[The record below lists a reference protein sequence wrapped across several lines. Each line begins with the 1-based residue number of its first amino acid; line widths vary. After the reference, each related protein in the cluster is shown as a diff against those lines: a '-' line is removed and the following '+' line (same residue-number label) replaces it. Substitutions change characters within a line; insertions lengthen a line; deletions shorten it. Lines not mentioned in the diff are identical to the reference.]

1 MRIRQLVLWLIFIC
15 IIAFWWISCA
25 PSTENATSIYAD
37 DTNFILWGFWNGI
50 TLIFSVPA
58 KLLGMDIGLFDIGKK
73 SSVSY
78 WVGYLLALY
87 IYGRVIQFFWFAFKE
102 HREITRSK

>member
-1 MRIRQLVLWLIFIC
+1 MRIKQLVLWLIFITY
-15 IIAFWWISCA
+15 FSCA
-25 PSTENATSIYAD
+25 PSADKATSIYAD
-37 DTNFILWGFWNGI
+37 NTNFILWGFWNGI

-87 IYGRVIQFFWFAFKE
+87 IYGRIIKFFWFVFKE
-102 HREITRSK
+102 HRELTRSK